1 MKNKVLIIFK
11 YLRDQW
17 NTPIINKFSKYY
29 DTQYLY
35 ISNYKNKNY
44 TEIVE
49 EINNLIKSKDI
60 EIVVFDVDYFKFINF
75 FFIESIKVKKKIIW
89 TGDDFELH
97 DLNAIT
103 ASACDLVL
111 THCPLSAL
119 KYREK
124 GYDSLVLHGEDGTIN
139 NSQNLKKEIDVL
151 FFGAIS
157 HDRKEILDYIA
168 SEGILLKNI
177 GHAEHAPHLPKDE
190 LLKFISKSKIIL
202 NLSKSRTTSVQNYAS
217 ENIYKFYYQFKG
229 RIIMAGLNGVACV
242 SEYSPG
248 QELFFTEDEVPT
260 FFTKEECVK
269 VLKKILENDE
279 LLAKYTNKFT
289 SKVCNLYEDK
299 KIFES
304 IYKTIKKP
312 SRERVKLV
320 KIPYWYLKI
329 GAKQIILK
337 NIKLSTLIKTIFQ
350 FNIIFKLI
358 NNSNFLVK
366 FLIISESVIN
376 ILWYSIVFTF
386 RPKK

>member
-11 YLRDQW
+11 YLRDHW
-17 NTPIINKFSKYY
+17 NTPIINKFSNYY

-35 ISNYKNKNY
+35 ISDYKNKNY

-111 THCPLSAL
+111 TTCPLSAL

-124 GYDSLVLHGEDGTIN
+124 GYDSLVLHGEDGKIN

-151 FFGAIS
+151 FFGVIS

-177 GHAEHAPHLPKDE
+177 GHAEHALQLPKDE

-202 NLSKSRTTSVQNYAS
+202 NLSKSRTTSVRNYAS
-217 ENIYKFYYQFKG
+217 ENIYKFHYQFKG

-260 FFTKEECVK
+260 FFKS
-269 VLKKILENDE
+269 IPS
-279 LLAKYTNKFT
+279 LA
-289 SKVCNLYEDK
+289 
-299 KIFES
+299 I
-304 IYKTIKKP
+304 
-312 SRERVKLV
+312 
-320 KIPYWYLKI
+320 
-329 GAKQIILK
+329 
-337 NIKLSTLIKTIFQ
+337 
-350 FNIIFKLI
+350 
-358 NNSNFLVK
+358 
-366 FLIISESVIN
+366 
-376 ILWYSIVFTF
+376 
-386 RPKK
+386 